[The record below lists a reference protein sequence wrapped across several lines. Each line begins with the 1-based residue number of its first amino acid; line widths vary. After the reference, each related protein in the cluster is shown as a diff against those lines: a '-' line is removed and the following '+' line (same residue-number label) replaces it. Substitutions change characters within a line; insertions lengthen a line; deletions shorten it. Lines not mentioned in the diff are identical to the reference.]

1 MPPGRERCLSL
12 VAGRCHKHIC
22 SEEDTNLLQ
31 VGNRLPRLLPYYVA
45 KARLGFRWHC
55 LRSKG
60 FIRKKHKGRISSDI
74 HTKRPPKDL
83 VALLL
88 TSGPGMDQEEELLQ
102 QQMVTGLSGNG
113 GRLSGCQCL

>member
-1 MPPGRERCLSL
+1 MPPGREHRLSL

-31 VGNRLPRLLPYYVA
+31 VGNRLPRLLPYYVV
-45 KARLGFRWHC
+45 KARPGF
-55 LRSKG
+55 RSKG
-60 FIRKKHKGRISSDI
+60 FTRKKHKGRISSDI

-88 TSGPGMDQEEELLQ
+88 TSGPGTGQEEGLLQ
-102 QQMVTGLSGNG
+102 QQMVTGLSENG
-113 GRLSGCQCL
+113 WRLPGHQCL